1 MAGINEH
8 ESGMNVLPGEE
19 ALNKFQY
26 DIILDEPEF
35 QLPGGLTFDLQLF
48 SAEEEGR
55 TEEPTEKK
63 LREAREK
70 GQTAKTDEL
79 TQAITVIFG
88 FMLIFFIGGWIFET
102 IIKMTTF
109 YLSSFSDFTLTKQ
122 SIFNEF
128 ISIATESGKILLPIF
143 ITAFV
148 AAFVGNVVQVGFQFS
163 SHPLKLDFSKIKFDP
178 ATIMKKVL
186 FSKQVAMNLFKSVF
200 KVLAIGIVCY
210 LVIANDLE
218 VIINSP
224 DIGISMALK
233 AVSITGLKII
243 IWSAVLL
250 LVLSIPDYYFQ
261 KQEFIESLKMTK
273 QETKEEMRETLGDP
287 QVKARLQEMQR
298 ELIMKNMIQEVP
310 KADVV
315 VTNPTHYAIALKYDR
330 AAMDAPVIIAKGVDS
345 MALRIREI
353 AKENEIMLIE
363 NRYLAREMYNRLEI
377 GDMIPEDL
385 FYAVS
390 LVYAELYRKQGFR
403 EAI

>member
-1 MAGINEH
+1 
-8 ESGMNVLPGEE
+8 MNIFE
-19 ALNKFQY
+19 Y
-26 DIILDEPEF
+26 DIMLEYPESR
-35 QLPGGLTFDLQLF
+35 LPKGLNFDLQLF

-88 FMLIFFIGGWIFET
+88 FMVIFFLGGWILET
-102 IIKMTTF
+102 IIKMTIF
-109 YLSSFSDFTLTKQ
+109 YLSSFSNFTLTKQ

-128 ISIATESGKILLPIF
+128 IAVASESGKILLPIF
-143 ITAFV
+143 VTAFV
-148 AAFVGNVVQVGFQFS
+148 AAFVGNVIQVGFQFS

-186 FSKQVAMNLFKSVF
+186 FSKQVAMNLFKSLF

-210 LVIANDLE
+210 LVISSDYE

-273 QETKEEMRETLGDP
+273 QETKEEMKETLGDP

-298 ELIMKNMIQEVP
+298 ELVMKNMIQEVP

-315 VTNPTHYAIALKYDR
+315 VTNPTHYAVALKYDR
-330 AAMDAPVIIAKGVDS
+330 TAMDAPVIIAKGADS
-345 MALRIREI
+345 IALRIREI

-363 NRYLAREMYNRLEI
+363 NRYLAREMYNRLDI

-390 LVYAELYRKQGFR
+390 LVYAELYKKQGFK

>member
-210 LVIANDLE
+210 LVIASDLE

-298 ELIMKNMIQEVP
+298 DLIMKNMIQEVP

>member
-1 MAGINEH
+1 MACINTVNKGCV
-8 ESGMNVLPGEE
+8 SSPGEGD
-19 ALNKFQY
+19 LNIFEY
-26 DIILDEPEF
+26 DIILEHPEYR
-35 QLPGGLTFDLQLF
+35 LPNGLTFDLQLF

-63 LREAREK
+63 IREAREK
-70 GQTAKTDEL
+70 GQTAKTEEL

-88 FMLIFFIGGWIFET
+88 FMVIFFLGGWILET
-102 IIKMTTF
+102 IIKMTIF
-109 YLSSFSDFTLTKQ
+109 YLSSFSNFTLTKQ

-128 ISIATESGKILLPIF
+128 IAVASESGKILLPIF
-143 ITAFV
+143 VTAFV

-186 FSKQVAMNLFKSVF
+186 FSKQVAMNLFKSLF

-210 LVIANDLE
+210 LVISSDYE

-273 QETKEEMRETLGDP
+273 QETKEEMKETLGDP

-298 ELIMKNMIQEVP
+298 ELVMKNMIQEVP

-315 VTNPTHYAIALKYDR
+315 VTNPTHYAVALKYDR
-330 AAMDAPVIIAKGVDS
+330 AAMDAPVIIAKGADS
-345 MALRIREI
+345 IALRIREI
-353 AKENEIMLIE
+353 AKENEILLIE
-363 NRYLAREMYNRLEI
+363 NRYLAREMYNRLDI

-390 LVYAELYRKQGFR
+390 LVYAELYKKQGFK

>member
-1 MAGINEH
+1 MFSH
-8 ESGMNVLPGEE
+8 GEGD
-19 ALNKFQY
+19 LNTFEY
-26 DIILDEPEF
+26 DIILEYPEYR
-35 QLPGGLTFDLQLF
+35 LPGGMTFDLQLF

-63 LREAREK
+63 IREAREK
-70 GQTAKTDEL
+70 GQTAKTEEL

-88 FMLIFFIGGWIFET
+88 FMVIFFLGGWILET
-102 IIKMTTF
+102 IIKMTIF
-109 YLSSFSDFTLTKQ
+109 YLSSFSHFTLTKQ

-128 ISIATESGKILLPIF
+128 IAVASESGKILLPIF
-143 ITAFV
+143 VTAFV

-186 FSKQVAMNLFKSVF
+186 FSKQVAMNLFKSLF

-210 LVIANDLE
+210 LVISSDYE

-261 KQEFIESLKMTK
+261 KQEFMESLKMTK
-273 QETKEEMRETLGDP
+273 QETKEEMKETLGDP

-298 ELIMKNMIQEVP
+298 ALVMKNMIQEVP

-330 AAMDAPVIIAKGVDS
+330 AAMDAPVIIAKGADS

-390 LVYAELYRKQGFR
+390 LVYAELYKKQGFK

>member
-1 MAGINEH
+1 MNTVNEGCVI
-8 ESGMNVLPGEE
+8 SPGEGD
-19 ALNKFQY
+19 LNTFQY
-26 DIILDEPEF
+26 DIMLEYPEYC
-35 QLPGGLTFDLQLF
+35 LPGGLTFDLQLF

-70 GQTAKTDEL
+70 GQTAKTEEL

-88 FMLIFFIGGWIFET
+88 FMVIFFLGGWILET
-102 IIKMTTF
+102 IIRMTIF
-109 YLSSFSDFTLTKQ
+109 YLSSFSNFTLTKQ

-128 ISIATESGKILLPIF
+128 IAVASESGKILLPIF
-143 ITAFV
+143 VTAFV
-148 AAFVGNVVQVGFQFS
+148 AAFVGNVIQVGFQFS

-186 FSKQVAMNLFKSVF
+186 FSKQVAMNLFKSLF

-210 LVIANDLE
+210 LVILSDYE

-273 QETKEEMRETLGDP
+273 QETKEEMKETLGDP

-298 ELIMKNMIQEVP
+298 ELVMKNMIQEVP
-310 KADVV
+310 RADVV
-315 VTNPTHYAIALKYDR
+315 VTNPTHYAVALKYDR
-330 AAMDAPVIIAKGVDS
+330 AAMDAPVIIAKGADS

-353 AKENEIMLIE
+353 AKENEILLIE
-363 NRYLAREMYNRLEI
+363 NRYLAREMYNRLDI

-390 LVYAELYRKQGFR
+390 LVYAELYRKQGFK

>member
-1 MAGINEH
+1 
-8 ESGMNVLPGEE
+8 MNTVNKGCVFSTGEGDLDIFE
-19 ALNKFQY
+19 Y
-26 DIILDEPEF
+26 DIILEYPEF
-35 QLPGGLTFDLQLF
+35 LLPDGLTFDLQLF

-63 LREAREK
+63 IREAREK
-70 GQTAKTDEL
+70 GQTAKTEEL

-88 FMLIFFIGGWIFET
+88 FMVIFFLGGWILET
-102 IIKMTTF
+102 IIKMTIF
-109 YLSSFSDFTLTKQ
+109 YLSSFSNFTLTKQ

-128 ISIATESGKILLPIF
+128 IAVASESGKILLPIF
-143 ITAFV
+143 VTAFV

-186 FSKQVAMNLFKSVF
+186 FSKQVAMNLFKSLF

-210 LVIANDLE
+210 LVISSDYE

-273 QETKEEMRETLGDP
+273 QETKEEMKETLGDP

-298 ELIMKNMIQEVP
+298 ELVMKNMIQEVP

-315 VTNPTHYAIALKYDR
+315 VTNPTHYAVALKYDR
-330 AAMDAPVIIAKGVDS
+330 AAMDAPVIIAKGADS
-345 MALRIREI
+345 IALRIREI
-353 AKENEIMLIE
+353 AKENEILLIE
-363 NRYLAREMYNRLEI
+363 NRYLAREMYNRLDI

-390 LVYAELYRKQGFR
+390 LVYAELYKKQGFK